1 MESICWKVE
10 HSHWNGV
17 DWKGVRKVEMPYKE
31 VQHKNPKE
39 KTSLLEL
46 STQPKDC
53 TKAHDK
59 AIHL

>member
-1 MESICWKVE
+1 MENTCQNVT

-17 DWKGVRKVEMPYKE
+17 DWKGARKVEMPYKE

-46 STQPKDC
+46 STEPEDH
-53 TKAHDK
+53 TKACDK
-59 AIHL
+59 TIHP